1 MTLAIISGG
10 EDILTRQNDGDDFD
24 DLNNTL
30 KKDFQ
35 NRMNEAEQAS
45 KAAAAR
51 SQVRKIAL
59 DKNHA
64 IDEGASDCL
73 KRNYLQDRT
82 KKDKSS
88 KGKRRTNVV
97 GGDMSHAEDKL
108 KVLVM
113 DVTTSGERHTL
124 DDIENAIAEMA
135 SSDDTISKK
144 DLNKALTSVG
154 IDISKQSL
162 DTLFFALRSLP

>member
-1 MTLAIISGG
+1 MTLSFSIIAGG

-51 SQVRKIAL
+51 SQVPKIAL
-59 DKNHA
+59 DSTRKNQA
-64 IDEGASDCL
+64 IDEGASDRI
-73 KRNYLQDRT
+73 KRNYLQDST
-82 KKDKSS
+82 KKEKSS

-97 GGDMSHAEDKL
+97 EGDVSHAEEEL
-108 KVLVM
+108 KELVM
-113 DVTTSGERHTL
+113 DVTGSGGRHTL
-124 DDIENAIAEMA
+124 DDIENAIAAMA
-135 SSDDTISKK
+135 GADDTISKK
-144 DLNKALTSVG
+144 GFK
-154 IDISKQSL
+154 
-162 DTLFFALRSLP
+162 

>member
-1 MTLAIISGG
+1 MPA
-10 EDILTRQNDGDDFD
+10 TRDFD

-35 NRMNEAEQAS
+35 NRMNEAERAS
-45 KAAAAR
+45 KATAAR

-88 KGKRRTNVV
+88 KGNRRTNVLE
-97 GGDMSHAEDKL
+97 GDVSHAEEEL
-108 KVLVM
+108 EELAMAVL
-113 DVTTSGERHTL
+113 TTSGGRHTL
-124 DDIENAIAEMA
+124 DDIENAIAAIA
-135 SSDDTISKK
+135 SSDDTIPKK
-144 DLNKALTSVG
+144 DLNKAFTSVG
-154 IDISKQSL
+154 IYISKQSL